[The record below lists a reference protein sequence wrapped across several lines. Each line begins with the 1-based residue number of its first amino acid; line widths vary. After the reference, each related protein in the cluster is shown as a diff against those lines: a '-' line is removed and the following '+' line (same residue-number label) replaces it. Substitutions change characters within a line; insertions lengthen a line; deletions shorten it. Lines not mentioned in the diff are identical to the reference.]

1 MPSRFKNDCLTSVC
15 DYALTR
21 ILGLDFIY
29 VHFSMILLYM
39 IVCVLMMI
47 SFIKLSTASPEHNAD
62 PVGQTTT
69 KGCYSGGWTLYSLK
83 SFQASH

>member
-29 VHFSMILLYM
+29 IYWYDF
-39 IVCVLMMI
+39 IVYDCI
-47 SFIKLSTASPEHNAD
+47 GTDDDFFIKLSTAIQNTMLT
-62 PVGQTTT
+62 Q
-69 KGCYSGGWTLYSLK
+69 
-83 SFQASH
+83 

>member
-1 MPSRFKNDCLTSVC
+1 
-15 DYALTR
+15 
-21 ILGLDFIY
+21 
-29 VHFSMILLYM
+29 M
-39 IVCVLMMI
+39 IVYVLMMI

-83 SFQASH
+83 SLSGKSLDHSVSLRSGYLVQSGFRV

>member
-1 MPSRFKNDCLTSVC
+1 MC
-15 DYALTR
+15 DYAFTR

-29 VHFSMILLYM
+29 IYWYDF
-39 IVCVLMMI
+39 IVYDCI
-47 SFIKLSTASPEHNAD
+47 CTDDDSFYQLSTASPEHNAD

>member
-29 VHFSMILLYM
+29 IYWYDFIVYDCAVTCILGLN
-39 IVCVLMMI
+39 
-47 SFIKLSTASPEHNAD
+47 FICTYL
-62 PVGQTTT
+62 V
-69 KGCYSGGWTLYSLK
+69 
-83 SFQASH
+83 